1 MGLFD
6 SRTKALSPENAEDQN
21 IKFRYRKDTVDNLC
35 PKNTLLQEFKMEWK
49 PAPVR
54 EDGDGR
60 LRQSSRYASGGG
72 KERVF
77 QGVSAW
83 GGGEDHIGMPWRM
96 RRL

>member
-1 MGLFD
+1 
-6 SRTKALSPENAEDQN
+6 
-21 IKFRYRKDTVDNLC
+21 
-35 PKNTLLQEFKMEWK
+35 MEGK

-60 LRQSSRYASGGG
+60 QRQSSRYASGGG
-72 KERVF
+72 KDRVF